1 MSLPD
6 WLEPLDAALDATD
19 RVQVMAAAWE
29 AFAVAEQVADEVAFE
44 DGGDELQAVIAAQA
58 SAAGR
63 SLLPLPGAGPPVDV
77 PPLPPGAEGLA
88 PYVELLRHVQA
99 TLERAA
105 AEPGAEEVG
114 RAAVREAAGQAAT
127 AAGALL
133 ATRER

>member
-6 WLEPLDAALDATD
+6 RLKPLDAALESTD
-19 RVQVMAAAWE
+19 RAQIMAAAWE
-29 AFAVAEQVADEVAFE
+29 AFAVAERVADDAAFE
-44 DGGDELQAVIAAQA
+44 EGGDELQAMIAAQA

-63 SLLPLPGAGPPVDV
+63 SLLPLPGSGRPVDV
-77 PPLPPGAEGLA
+77 PPLSPGAEGLA

-99 TLERAA
+99 ALEHAA
-105 AEPGAEEVG
+105 AEPGTEEG
-114 RAAVREAAGQAAT
+114 SREAVREAAGKAAT

>member
-6 WLEPLDAALDATD
+6 RLKPLDSALDSTD
-19 RVQVMAAAWE
+19 RAQVMAAAWE

-44 DGGDELQAVIAAQA
+44 EGGDELQAVIAAQA

-63 SLLPLPGAGPPVDV
+63 SLLPLPGAGRPVDV
-77 PPLPPGAEGLA
+77 PPLSPGAEGLA

-105 AEPGAEEVG
+105 AEPGAEEDG
-114 RAAVREAAGQAAT
+114 RTAVREAAGKAAT